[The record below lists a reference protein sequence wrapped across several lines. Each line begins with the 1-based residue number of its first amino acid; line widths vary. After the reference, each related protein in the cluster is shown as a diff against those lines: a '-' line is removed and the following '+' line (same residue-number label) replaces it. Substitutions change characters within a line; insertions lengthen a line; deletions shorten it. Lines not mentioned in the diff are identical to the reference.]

1 MTKKSPKRIKKPT
14 IGRPTRYQDDYAEQA
29 YRLCLMGAT
38 DQQLADAF
46 GVSEQTINTWK
57 KKHPDFLESLN
68 KGKEFA
74 DALVAES
81 LYKSAMGLHKISEEV
96 NTDGGVITLERT
108 IPPNISAQ
116 IFWLKNRQ
124 PKKWKDK
131 VERKEDVNVNVLP
144 SAEVLDEISRK
155 SLAQAAEK
163 FKIIMGDRM
172 ARLGITLDDDVIDNA

>member
-1 MTKKSPKRIKKPT
+1 MTKKAPTLIKPPT

-38 DQQLADAF
+38 DQQLADTF

-57 KKHPDFLESLN
+57 KKHPNFLESLN

-108 IPPNISAQ
+108 IPPNTSAQ

-131 VERKEDVNVNVLP
+131 VEIKEDVNINVFP
-144 SAEVLDEISRK
+144 STEALNAISQKALAE
-155 SLAQAAEK
+155 AAERFK
-163 FKIIMGDRM
+163 FVMGDRM
-172 ARLGITLDDDVIDNA
+172 ARLGIIFNDDA